1 MSETGETWHL
11 TGRIIDLIQGPMQ
24 FVQDINTTINIKTV
38 ENFRVRVL
46 LSLHSDLHNLPGR
59 EHVLMIA
66 VEWMLAV

>member
-1 MSETGETWHL
+1 
-11 TGRIIDLIQGPMQ
+11 MQ